1 MDFLPQRQTI
11 GHTADLTSDIMAAL
25 RESRRIM
32 VRDAQVDK
40 MPFTP
45 PVMFKPR
52 VVMCS
57 LYTHHVLMKSGAHQI
72 DYATNTFAGV
82 PLAIWGDRTDDGLW
96 FHIL

>member
-1 MDFLPQRQTI
+1 MHFLPQRQTV
-11 GHTADLTSDIMAAL
+11 GHVSNLSNEITAAL
-25 RESRRIM
+25 RESRLIM
-32 VRDAQVDK
+32 VRYAQVDK
-40 MPFTP
+40 RPFSAT
-45 PVMFKPR
+45 VMFHPR

-57 LYTHHVLMKSGAHQI
+57 VYTHHMLMKSGTHQI